1 MSDKSYFHATGR
13 RKEAVAQVRLYSGGE
28 AIVVNGRALDE
39 MFPQERF
46 RKAIIAPLVVTDNV
60 DKFGITIKVK
70 GGGNAGQAGAIRHG
84 IARALV
90 SVDEGNR
97 TTLRSYGLLTRD
109 SRVKEREKYGLVRAR
124 KAKQFS
130 KR

>member
-1 MSDKSYFHATGR
+1 MSDKSYIHATGR
-13 RKEAVAQVRLYSGGE
+13 RKEAVAQVRFYSGGE
-28 AIVVNGRALDE
+28 AIVVNGRALEE

-46 RKAIIAPLVVTDNV
+46 RKTIMEPLVVTDNV

-90 SVDEGNR
+90 SVDEGHK
-97 TTLRSYGLLTRD
+97 TTLRSYGFLTRD
-109 SRVKEREKYGLVRAR
+109 SRVKERKKYGLVRAR